1 MKFDESTGKNMEK
14 PGNLSHKWTFNWAF
28 IESRWK
34 TFQLEVVEVNGLKC
48 ARPTQYCSHV

>member
-14 PGNLSHKWTFNWAF
+14 PELNDSKWAFNWAF
-28 IESRWK
+28 IESRRK